1 MISRTGALLL
11 AVVACS
17 SNATATRAQS
27 VAPQLRADGPTPVVE
42 NSRAS
47 ATTYYADDSIT
58 GETAPAVGDTTAPAP
73 LIDSFEETGYQPRWS
88 ARVGAIFL
96 QRSQPDSTPFIINGN
111 TGAQLINPSGFNF
124 PFTAGV
130 DAGLIRYGESADF
143 DFRYFGANQSSA
155 SQGPINSGP
164 GAQLAIPGAG
174 VPATNPSTL
183 TGFAVSSL
191 NSVEANLRRNVSQNW
206 TVLAGFRYVSFRDA
220 MSANVFD
227 PISHGTSVIGLGTTN
242 NLFGV
247 QIGASAILWT
257 RNRFRLESAF
267 KTGIYAN
274 GTDNSFSIAT
284 TPGTSFI
291 DRGQHDHTACVTDLN
306 FVGVYQITDR
316 WAARA
321 GYQLLWL
328 SGVATAADQLHNIN
342 FTTATF
348 TMNTS
353 HTVFYE
359 GAMVS
364 LERTW

>member
-1 MISRTGALLL
+1 MTIRTGALLL

-17 SNATATRAQS
+17 VNAAAAKAQS
-27 VAPQLRADGPTPVVE
+27 VTPQLETDGPKPTVESPRTP
-42 NSRAS
+42 
-47 ATTYYADDSIT
+47 ATKSNAVDPIT
-58 GETAPAVGDTTAPAP
+58 DETAAAVSDATAP
-73 LIDSFEETGYQPRWS
+73 LIESFEDTGFQPRWS
-88 ARVGAIFL
+88 ARVGTIFL
-96 QRSQPDSTPFIINGN
+96 QRSRPDSTPFIINGN
-111 TGAQLINPSGFNF
+111 TGAQLLNPSGFDF

-130 DAGLIRYGESADF
+130 DAGLIRYGDWADF

-155 SQGPINSGP
+155 SQGPINAGP
-164 GAQLAIPGAG
+164 GAQLAIPGTGA
-174 VPATNPSTL
+174 PATDPTNLMGS
-183 TGFAVSSL
+183 AVSSL
-191 NSVEANLRRNVSQNW
+191 NSVEANLRRNVSQTW
-206 TVLAGFRYVSFRDA
+206 TLLGGFRYVSFRDA
-220 MSANVFD
+220 MSVNAFD
-227 PISHGTSVIGLGTTN
+227 PISLSRSMVGLGTTN

-247 QIGASAILWT
+247 QVGGSAILWT
-257 RNRFRLESAF
+257 RNRFRIESAF

-274 GTDNSFSIAT
+274 GASNSLSIASAG
-284 TPGTSFI
+284 GTFT

-342 FTTATF
+342 FSTNTF